1 MQGFWTKI
9 FNIHFLYY
17 LFAILVL
24 FYLLFSLNS
33 SLDKLSKL
41 SSKKIDIENKN
52 KKLSEDIKKLKEEIE
67 YIKNNPS
74 YCLNIAKKEY
84 FYLKPEEYLY
94 VFLSK
99 DRVDAQTLQKK
110 KRNPNRSSE
119 GIKK

>member
-24 FYLLFSLNS
+24 LYLLFSLNS
-33 SLDKLSKL
+33 SLDKLNKL

-52 KKLSEDIKKLKEEIE
+52 KKLSEDIKKLKKEIE

-74 YCLNIAKKEY
+74 YFLNIARKEY
-84 FYLKPEEYLY
+84 FYLKPEEYLF

-99 DRVDAQTLQKK
+99 DGVDTQALQEK
-110 KRNPNRSSE
+110 KRNSNRS
-119 GIKK
+119 GGRIK